1 MMGLLFA
8 LQFLTVIPIRIRSI
22 NEKIIS
28 RSLFYFPLVGLLLGL
43 ILAGINNLFLF
54 LHFEELSIDIIL
66 VVSLITLTGGL
77 HLDGL
82 ADILDAFL
90 SRKSKEEMLEVMRD
104 SHIGVMGV
112 LGLVSVIL
120 LKISLLYSIT
130 ATGKIT
136 ALLLMCV
143 LSRWSLVLAMF
154 LFPSARP
161 EGKAGIFMQQIN
173 FKIFIFS
180 TFIAAVFSLVI
191 WQFKGFMIMLMAGFA
206 AYFMSRL
213 INSRIKGITG
223 DALGAIDELVE
234 IFILSG
240 ICFMGKI
247 WII

>member
-154 LFPSARP
+154 LFPYARP